1 MDRFGIANTAVNQRN
16 KIMENRKIFIRAE
29 CAPSG
34 TCRAD
39 RVPGGRC
46 RSCRRSGPDGAMRF
60 SEIRRSVGS
69 ISHRMFAQ
77 RSVCPKRT
85 GRSPPP
91 PGLCRSAAP
100 PRGVRPRAARP
111 GTDAARSQLS
121 GTGRANM
128 AEIPACRGA
137 DAPTARSPSQ
147 DNRSREER
155 LSVAPCRFR
164 PAVFRAAFRRIRRQN
179 PGTALSCPSPPR
191 SDRGGR
197 RIPSARTGSGSTV

>member
-34 TCRAD
+34 TYRAD
-39 RVPGGRC
+39 RAPDGRS

-60 SEIRRSVGS
+60 SEFRRSVEA
-69 ISHRMFAQ
+69 ISHRMFAAAL
-77 RSVCPKRT
+77 RMSEVNGT
-85 GRSPPP
+85 VASPPRSMP
-91 PGLCRSAAP
+91 KCRP

-111 GTDAARSQLS
+111 GTDAAHSQLS

-128 AEIPACRGA
+128 AEILAGRGA

-155 LSVAPCRFR
+155 LSAAPCRFR
-164 PAVFRAAFRRIRRQN
+164 PAVFRTAFRRIRRQN

-197 RIPSARTGSGSTV
+197 RIPSARTGSGSAV

>member
-1 MDRFGIANTAVNQRN
+1 MCPVRD
-16 KIMENRKIFIRAE
+16 
-29 CAPSG
+29 
-34 TCRAD
+34 
-39 RVPGGRC
+39 VPC
-46 RSCRRSGPDGAMRF
+46 RSGAGWPMPLLPALRTRRRDALQRDPAERGIHFAPDVRAALRM
-60 SEIRRSVGS
+60 SEADGTVASPPRS
-69 ISHRMFAQ
+69 M
-77 RSVCPKRT
+77 PKR
-85 GRSPPP
+85 R
-91 PGLCRSAAP
+91 P

>member
-1 MDRFGIANTAVNQRN
+1 MCPVRD
-16 KIMENRKIFIRAE
+16 
-29 CAPSG
+29 
-34 TCRAD
+34 
-39 RVPGGRC
+39 VPC
-46 RSCRRSGPDGAMRF
+46 RSGAGWPKPLLPALRTRRRDALQRVSAERGSHFAPDVRGSAPYVRSERDGCRP
-60 SEIRRSVGS
+60 
-69 ISHRMFAQ
+69 
-77 RSVCPKRT
+77 
-85 GRSPPP
+85 
-91 PGLCRSAAP
+91 P

-111 GTDAARSQLS
+111 GTDAACSQLS

-128 AEIPACRGA
+128 AEILAGRGA

>member
-1 MDRFGIANTAVNQRN
+1 MPRPGRTVQIGRRMAEAAPAGAPDPTARCASASFG
-16 KIMENRKIFIRAE
+16 
-29 CAPSG
+29 
-34 TCRAD
+34 
-39 RVPGGRC
+39 
-46 RSCRRSGPDGAMRF
+46 GAWKPFRTGC
-60 SEIRRSVGS
+60 SR
-69 ISHRMFAQ
+69 Q

-85 GRSPPP
+85 RRLPPP
-91 PGLCRSAAP
+91 PVYAEVPP

-128 AEIPACRGA
+128 AEILAGRGA

>member
-60 SEIRRSVGS
+60 SEFRRSVEPFRTGCS
-69 ISHRMFAQ
+69 RQ

-91 PGLCRSAAP
+91 PVYAEVPPP
-100 PRGVRPRAARP
+100 PRGVRSRAARP

>member
-1 MDRFGIANTAVNQRN
+1 MCPVRD
-16 KIMENRKIFIRAE
+16 
-29 CAPSG
+29 
-34 TCRAD
+34 
-39 RVPGGRC
+39 VPC
-46 RSCRRSGPDGAMRF
+46 RSGAGWPKPLLPALRTRRRDALQRVSAERGSHFAPDVRGSAPYVRSGRDGRLPP
-60 SEIRRSVGS
+60 RS
-69 ISHRMFAQ
+69 M
-77 RSVCPKRT
+77 PK
-85 GRSPPP
+85 
-91 PGLCRSAAP
+91 CRP